1 MATLTGTSF
10 ASPIS
15 RHSVFLTDR
24 LYCAR
29 GHLDRT
35 LQPAIYRTPVHAR
48 FDYAFQNFARLA
60 GRVAFSYIRLGG
72 TVQIQP
78 GLLRDFYL
86 IQIPAKGYADIEY
99 GGKHIRITPSK
110 WSLLSPVEPVLI
122 GWSPDCEL
130 LEIKIERLALET
142 MLAEL
147 AGVTVVE
154 PLEFDLEFRREG
166 GRAASLQ
173 QLVSY
178 ICNQLELPRS
188 PIDRSAACS
197 RLEDF
202 LLAMILDSQHH
213 NYSEVMDRQSSGA
226 GQLLPGFIQR
236 AIEYMESHADETV
249 RLADIAAASGRSV
262 RVLNAG
268 FRKYQHL
275 TPMEFLR
282 DRRLDNARAA
292 LKKATDSSVTVTQV
306 AHQWGLHHL
315 GRFARN
321 YKKRFGE
328 SPSTTLKRSRS
339 RGN

>member
-1 MATLTGTSF
+1 MATVTGTSF
-10 ASPIS
+10 ASPDS
-15 RHSVFLTDR
+15 RHSVFVTDSLCR
-24 LYCAR
+24 AR
-29 GHLDRT
+29 EHLDRT
-35 LQPAIYRTPVHAR
+35 LQPAIYRTPIHAR

-60 GRVAFSYIRLGG
+60 GRVAFSYVRLGG

-86 IQIPAKGYADIEY
+86 VQIPRKGYADIEY
-99 GGKHIRITPSK
+99 GGKHIQITPSQ
-110 WSLLSPVEPVLI
+110 WSLLSPVEPVFI

-130 LEIKIERLALET
+130 LEIKIERVALEA
-142 MLAEL
+142 MLADL
-147 AGVTVVE
+147 AGVSVVK
-154 PLEFDLEFRREG
+154 PIEFDLAFRREG
-166 GRAASLQ
+166 GRAASMF

-188 PIDRSAACS
+188 PIGSSAACT

-202 LLAMILDSQHH
+202 LLAMVLESQRH
-213 NYSEVMDRQSSGA
+213 NYSEVMNERGSCA
-226 GQLLPGFIQR
+226 GELPPKFIQR
-236 AIEYMESHADETV
+236 AIEYIVSHADETV
-249 RLADIAAASGRSV
+249 RLADIATASGKSV

-282 DRRLDNARAA
+282 NRRLDNARAA
-292 LKKATDSSVTVTQV
+292 LEKAADSSVTVTQI
-306 AHQWGLHHL
+306 AHQWRLHHL

-321 YKKRFGE
+321 YKRRFGE

-339 RGN
+339 GRN